1 MADSTASAVSPP
13 DTSRSLKQV
22 IWLALPIMA
31 GMASQS
37 LMNIV
42 DALFVG
48 QLGELSLAAVGVG
61 AYLNFMATAL
71 IMGISSSVQTMVA
84 RRRGQGRQNALAA
97 PLGKGL
103 LLALIVGLSLTL
115 FFWWLAPNL
124 VALMLSDPQSQAI
137 AGEYLQ
143 IRVLGISLVA
153 ANFAYRGY
161 WNGRGRSLIYLR
173 TLVIYHSLNVLLTW
187 LLVFGHWG
195 LPAMGV
201 AGAAWGTTLS
211 LLIGTLLYSAQ
222 TLRPA
227 LSQGLFNAGVAGGS
241 LRGLLRLAI
250 PHSLQQF
257 FFAMGIATLFWI
269 IAQIGLREVAIAH
282 VLVNLALFLILPA
295 VGIGMASTT
304 LVSQSLGA
312 GRPEQARRFGW
323 QVVGLAM
330 VLLGTFALPM
340 LLIPEVVLG
349 LFLHTPEVVAM
360 GVTPLR
366 MTAVAVV
373 LDAVGIVLAQALLGA
388 GANRTVM
395 KVSISL
401 QWGLLLP
408 LAWLL
413 GPGLGGSLMA
423 VWSVQ
428 LLFRCI
434 NSAVFA
440 TIWQRGHW
448 QHIRV

>member
-1 MADSTASAVSPP
+1 
-13 DTSRSLKQV
+13 
-22 IWLALPIMA
+22 MA

-37 LMNIV
+37 LLNVV

-48 QLGELSLAAVGVG
+48 QLGELHLGAVGVG
-61 AYLNFMATAL
+61 SYLNFMATAL
-71 IMGISSSVQTMVA
+71 IIGISSSVQAMVA
-84 RRRGQGRQNALAA
+84 RRRGQGLESAMAS

-103 LLALIVGLSLTL
+103 LLALLMGLSLTL
-115 FFWWLAPNL
+115 LFWQMAPTL
-124 VALMLSDPQSQAI
+124 VAMMISDPESQAI
-137 AGEYLQ
+137 ASEYLQ

-161 WNGRGRSLIYLR
+161 WNGCGRSGVYLR
-173 TLVIYHSLNVLLTW
+173 TLVTYHSLNVLLTW

-195 LPAMGV
+195 FPALGA
-201 AGAAWGTTLS
+201 AGAAWGTTLA
-211 LLIGTLLYSAQ
+211 LLFGTALYSAQ

-227 LSQGLFNAGVAGGS
+227 LAQGLLRVGAMGGS
-241 LRGLLRLAI
+241 LRDLLRLAV

-269 IAQIGLREVAIAH
+269 IAQLGLREVAIAH
-282 VLVNLALFLILPA
+282 VLVNLALLLILPA

-304 LVSQSLGA
+304 LVSHSLGA
-312 GRPEQARRFGW
+312 GQPEQARRFGW

-330 VLLGTFALPM
+330 VLLAVMALP
-340 LLIPEVVLG
+340 LLLLTETILG
-349 LFLHTPEVVAM
+349 LFLQSPEVVAM

-366 MTAVAVV
+366 MTAVGVV
-373 LDAVGIVLAQALLGA
+373 LDAIGIVLAQALLGA
-388 GANRTVM
+388 GANRTVL
-395 KVSISL
+395 KVSIAL
-401 QWGLLLP
+401 QWGMLLP

-413 GPGLGGSLMA
+413 GPVLGGSLTA

-440 TIWQRGHW
+440 TIWQKGHW
-448 QHIRV
+448 QTLRV

>member
-1 MADSTASAVSPP
+1 
-13 DTSRSLKQV
+13 
-22 IWLALPIMA
+22 
-31 GMASQS
+31 
-37 LMNIV
+37 
-42 DALFVG
+42 
-48 QLGELSLAAVGVG
+48 
-61 AYLNFMATAL
+61 MATAL
-71 IMGISSSVQTMVA
+71 IIGLSSSVQAMVA
-84 RRRGQGRQNALAA
+84 RRRGEGREDAMAA

-103 LLALIVGLSLTL
+103 LLALGVGITLTL
-115 FFWWLAPNL
+115 VFWQMAPAL
-124 VALMLSDPQSQAI
+124 VALMISDPESQAI
-137 AGEYLQ
+137 ARDYLQ

-161 WNGRGRSLIYLR
+161 WNGRGRSGVYLR
-173 TLVIYHSLNVLLTW
+173 TLISYHSLNVLLTW

-195 LPAMGV
+195 LPALG
-201 AGAAWGTTLS
+201 ATGAAWGTTLA
-211 LLIGTLLYSAQ
+211 LLFGTLLYSAQ

-227 LSQGLFNAGVAGGS
+227 LAQGLLRVGAAGGS
-241 LRGLLRLAI
+241 LRDVLRLAV

-269 IAQIGLREVAIAH
+269 IAQLGLREVAIAH

-312 GRPEQARRFGW
+312 GQPEQARRFGW

-330 VLLGTFALPM
+330 VLLGVLALPM
-340 LLIPEVVLG
+340 LLFPAQVLG
-349 LFLHTPEVVAM
+349 FFLHTPEVVAM

-366 MTAVAVV
+366 MTS
-373 LDAVGIVLAQALLGA
+373 VGIVLDAIGIVLTQALLGA
-388 GANRTVM
+388 GANRTVL
-395 KVSISL
+395 KVSITL
-401 QWGLLLP
+401 QWGMLLP

-413 GPGLGGSLMA
+413 GPGLGGSLTA
-423 VWSVQ
+423 VWTVQ

-440 TIWQRGHW
+440 TIWQKGHW
-448 QHIRV
+448 QTLRV

>member
-1 MADSTASAVSPP
+1 MPSSR
-13 DTSRSLKQV
+13 RSLKQV

-37 LMNIV
+37 LINLV
-42 DALFVG
+42 DAIFVG
-48 QLGELSLAAVGVG
+48 QLGEIPLAAVGVG
-61 AYLNFMATAL
+61 AYLNFVATAL
-71 IMGISSSVQTMVA
+71 IIGISSSVQAMVA
-84 RRRGQGRQNALAA
+84 RRRGQQREDLMAA

-103 LLALIVGLSLTL
+103 VLAFAVGIALTL
-115 FFWWLAPNL
+115 IFWQLAPTL
-124 VALMLSDPQSQAI
+124 VAMMLSDAESQAI
-137 AGEYLQ
+137 AREYLQ

-161 WNGRGRSLIYLR
+161 WNGRGRSMIYLR
-173 TLVIYHSLNVLLTW
+173 TLIAYHSLNVLLTW

-195 LPAMGV
+195 FPELGP
-201 AGAAWGTTLS
+201 AGAAWGTTLA
-211 LLIGTLLYSAQ
+211 LLTGTLLYTAQ
-222 TLRPA
+222 TARPA
-227 LSQGLFNAGVAGGS
+227 VSQGLFRIGDGGS
-241 LRGLLRLAI
+241 FRDVLRLAI

-269 IAQIGLREVAIAH
+269 IAQLGMREVAIAH

-304 LVSQSLGA
+304 LVSQSLGE
-312 GRPEQARRFGW
+312 GNPEQARRFGW
-323 QVVGLAM
+323 QVVGLAL
-330 VLLGTFALPM
+330 VLLACLALPM
-340 LLIPEVVLG
+340 LLAPTAVLG
-349 LFLHTPEVVAM
+349 LFLHNPDIIAM
-360 GVTPLR
+360 GTTPLR
-366 MTAVAVV
+366 MTAIAVV

-388 GANRTVM
+388 GANRTVL

-413 GPGLGGSLMA
+413 GPVLGGGLTT
-423 VWSVQ
+423 VWGVQ
-428 LLFRCI
+428 LLFRCV

-440 TIWQRGHW
+440 TIWQKGRW
-448 QHIRV
+448 QSIRL